1 MPLISGV
8 ANAPALPAGWQA
20 VNYAGTNHDFTAA
33 PSTAQGSTGWKYNY
47 DPVNTLNDVAPKQWA
62 NAKDTKGNLWVW
74 IPRYTYRAIQ
84 YADDPEVKIR
94 FSAGTVDDTT
104 AIDTRTCKAHKAF
117 KFGITEL
124 TGIWVMKYDAYDDTT
139 NGIPG
144 SKPAQV
150 SYRSISVNDIF
161 TKCRSMQ
168 PSITTAVDGVDN
180 HMMKNSE
187 YGAAALLS
195 YAVGQGRPKINGDSG
210 YHTGYTTS
218 GATNQTG
225 SLDTTGE
232 TSSTGNVTGIFD
244 LVGCGYIYVA
254 SYVNNG
260 NANLNTYSKAL
271 VDAAPEYKDVFP
283 VGSGDT
289 QAANYAAAAG
299 LSDGMLLNETS
310 TNGDNNPASSWKNW
324 NNTAANSSFPDS
336 TSPVFLRGG
345 SFSSSGAG
353 LAYFDYATGNAS
365 TNCGFRACFVNL
377 NSAPLISGSDENLGD
392 KNGPFSVVYQVSDAD
407 GDAVDV
413 TESINGSVVRTI
425 TEAAQNTDLELAI
438 DLTAWGSLAINQP
451 HTITIEAIDS
461 FGNKS
466 TRTYTFTKVNA
477 TPSAPGPIVRPIAG
491 STVVGNVTIEWSDA
505 TDADGDPLTYSVYYS
520 ADDGATVLPIATGV
534 TALMLAWDTSVIP
547 EGTNYRI
554 YVKANDGKTDGPF
567 VASGIFSIVHNL
579 SPDALLAISPVQ
591 TARVP
596 LQPTF
601 MAGVGTDPE
610 GDPQHFRLQ
619 IAKDVNFAN
628 VVVDLETST
637 KNMLTANQAGVEVD
651 TTGFAGREATI
662 ARSTAHFNEGAA
674 SLQVTTSG
682 TTANEGVEL
691 SPADA
696 IGGKS
701 YTSQVKVK
709 GAGYIRIAIEE
720 LDSSGAYLRSTGSE
734 PITLDGIEW
743 QTLTIFARTGQ
754 DCAKLRVVVL
764 TSSVIGATFYCDAF
778 MLVTGETAPDTFI
791 PGQQYG
797 AGTAD
802 AISGWEIHDG
812 TNWIPMPIGGA
823 PAGTQQ
829 VRHSLQEPLQQNQ
842 SYYWRMAARD
852 TTGAYG
858 EWTLARIARAGNM
871 LQLRLKTPIETSV
884 EVERV
889 LVFGYQNI
897 AKDGSNPAVF
907 KVEASNNAFD
917 PFPVWK
923 DITEAYMTQNYAEL
937 PNKNKAADKWG
948 LDIRITVWANDTQG
962 IIEILGLGIAFD

>member
-1 MPLISGV
+1 MSLISGV
-8 ANAPALPAGWQA
+8 ANAPVLPAGWQA
-20 VNYAGTNHDFTAA
+20 VNYAGTNHDFTAV
-33 PSTAQGSTGWKYNY
+33 PNTAQGSTGWKYNY
-47 DPVNTLNDVAPKQWA
+47 DPVNILNNVAPKQWA

-74 IPRYTYRAIQ
+74 IPRFTYRAIQ

-94 FSAGTVDDTT
+94 FSAGTTDDTS
-104 AIDTRTCKAHKAF
+104 AIDARTCKAHKAF
-117 KFGITEL
+117 KFGTTEL
-124 TGIWVMKYDAYDDTT
+124 TGIWVMKYEAYDDIA

-144 SKPAQV
+144 SKPGQV
-150 SYRSISVNDIF
+150 SLRSITVNDIF
-161 TKCRSMQ
+161 TKCRNMQ
-168 PSITTAVDGVDN
+168 PSITTATDGVDN
-180 HMMKNSE
+180 HMAKNGE
-187 YGAAALLS
+187 YGAAALLA

-210 YHTGYTTS
+210 YHTGYTT
-218 GATNQTG
+218 GGTVNTTG

-232 TSSTGNVTGIFD
+232 TSTTGNVTGIFD
-244 LVGCGYIYVA
+244 LVGCGYEYVA

-260 NANLNTYSKAL
+260 NSSLTTYCQSLINA
-271 VDAAPEYKDVFP
+271 DAKYKDVFP

-289 QAANYAAAAG
+289 RADNYAAAAG
-299 LSDGMLLNETS
+299 QTDGMLIHETS
-310 TNGDNNPASSWKNW
+310 SAGEGTTSWKNW
-324 NNTAANSSFPDS
+324 NSAAAYSYFPYSSD
-336 TSPVFLRGG
+336 PVFMRGG
-345 SFSSSGAG
+345 NYAGSGAG
-353 LAYFDYATGNAS
+353 LVCFGYYDGNANGS
-365 TNCGFRACFVNL
+365 CGFRACFVNL
-377 NSAPLISGSDENLGD
+377 NSAPLISGSDDNLGD

-413 TESINGSVVRTI
+413 TESINGGVIRTI
-425 TEAAQNTDLELAI
+425 TGAAQNTDLELAI
-438 DLTAWGSLAINQP
+438 DLGTWGSLALNQS
-451 HTITIEAIDS
+451 HTITIEATDG

-466 TRTYTFTKVNA
+466 TRTYTFKKVNA
-477 TPSAPGPIVRPIAG
+477 TPSAPGPIVRPITG
-491 STVVGNVTIEWSDA
+491 STVVGNITIEWSDA

-520 ADDGATVLPIATGV
+520 ADDGATILPIATGV

-567 VASGIFSIVHNL
+567 ATSGIFSIVHNL
-579 SPDALLAISPVQ
+579 RPDALLAISPVQ

-596 LQPTF
+596 LQPVF

-619 IAKDVNFAN
+619 IAKDINFAN
-628 VVVDLETST
+628 IVADLETST

-651 TTGFAGREATI
+651 TTGFVGKGATI
-662 ARSTAHFNEGAA
+662 AKSTVHFNEGAA

-691 SPADA
+691 SPVDA

-701 YTSQVKVK
+701 YTAQVKVK

-720 LDSSGAYLRSTGSE
+720 LDNKGAYLRSTGSE
-734 PITLDGIEW
+734 PITLDGTEW
-743 QTLTIFARTGQ
+743 QTLTVFARTGQ

-778 MLVTGETAPDTFI
+778 MLVIGETAPDVFI

-802 AISGWEIHDG
+802 AISGWEIYDG
-812 TNWIPMPIGGA
+812 TNWIPIPTGGA
-823 PAGTQQ
+823 PKGTQQ

-884 EVERV
+884 EVERL